1 MAAQTAGRMPRRE
14 RLQYI
19 TGVLKASNAAFK
31 GAIACVESATGKIVR
46 GTAATGLVPI
56 GLFDET
62 VASSGS
68 DGSVRVRLFR
78 EVEVTW
84 YANGATTDTVLA
96 TDLQALA
103 YVLDDQTVSRLSASK
118 SALGTIWAVDASK
131 GVAVEVK

>member
-1 MAAQTAGRMPRRE
+1 MAAQTTARMVRRE

-46 GTAATGLVPI
+46 GTAAAGQVPVGI
-56 GLFDET
+56 FDET

-68 DGSVRVRLFR
+68 DQNVRVRLFR

-84 YANGATTDTVLA
+84 FVNGLTTDTVLA
-96 TDLQALA
+96 TDVQALA
-103 YVLDDQTVSRLSASK
+103 YILDDQTVSRLSAGK